1 MRFLHHNNRRVEVN
15 MDTRVRNSL
24 SSWFA
29 EAGFLYVV
37 VVVFV
42 SLVFLIRE
50 GWDHF
55 SYNPTTN
62 KRAPVERGPAYYGR
76 QP

>member
-1 MRFLHHNNRRVEVN
+1 
-15 MDTRVRNSL
+15 MDSRTRNTL
-24 SSWFA
+24 SGWFA

-37 VVVFV
+37 VVIFV

-55 SYNPTTN
+55 SSSPTISRRTTI
-62 KRAPVERGPAYYGR
+62 EGGPGYYGR
-76 QP
+76 NP

>member
-1 MRFLHHNNRRVEVN
+1 
-15 MDTRVRNSL
+15 MDYRQRNTL
-24 SSWFA
+24 SGWFA
-29 EAGFLYVV
+29 EGGFLYLV

-55 SYNPTTN
+55 SWNPTIN
-62 KRAPVERGPAYYGR
+62 RRAPVERGPAYYGR
-76 QP
+76 NP

>member
-1 MRFLHHNNRRVEVN
+1 
-15 MDTRVRNSL
+15 MDPRPRNTL
-24 SSWFA
+24 SGWFA

-50 GWDHF
+50 GWDHI
-55 SYNPTTN
+55 SYNPTINSRTTIAG
-62 KRAPVERGPAYYGR
+62 APGYYGR
-76 QP
+76 NP